1 MSDVATSSG
10 LPGSFLST
18 ITELA
23 SIPCFRNEDFLLKLR
38 DAFKNGI
45 GTGKGQVDLGVF
57 NKLFEGAQSKWDVT
71 TEKAVMHELKR
82 QAIPVVINEVLVR
95 ASYFIRRFIKELKEK
110 QDVKLIEWNNVIPFN
125 NRTIVRM
132 MTIATGT
139 FTTIDMADAAVHS
152 AAKSVDV
159 STFFSNMLL
168 RVNFVGVGRLAIA
181 VTSDVGMGISRS
193 VKRSQRIKLQEEQI
207 LLLGAKVYYKQAGM
221 WIAAENTG
229 ETLEEAYNMME
240 KTTEIF
246 ARSVD
251 DVKDSLNNIGEM
263 VPAIEEK
270 NPGLIDDITDIL
282 EWG

>member
-1 MSDVATSSG
+1 
-10 LPGSFLST
+10 
-18 ITELA
+18 
-23 SIPCFRNEDFLLKLR
+23 
-38 DAFKNGI
+38 
-45 GTGKGQVDLGVF
+45 
-57 NKLFEGAQSKWDVT
+57 
-71 TEKAVMHELKR
+71 
-82 QAIPVVINEVLVR
+82 
-95 ASYFIRRFIKELKEK
+95 
-110 QDVKLIEWNNVIPFN
+110 
-125 NRTIVRM
+125 
-132 MTIATGT
+132 
-139 FTTIDMADAAVHS
+139 
-152 AAKSVDV
+152 
-159 STFFSNMLL
+159 MLL

>member
-1 MSDVATSSG
+1 
-10 LPGSFLST
+10 
-18 ITELA
+18 
-23 SIPCFRNEDFLLKLR
+23 
-38 DAFKNGI
+38 
-45 GTGKGQVDLGVF
+45 
-57 NKLFEGAQSKWDVT
+57 
-71 TEKAVMHELKR
+71 MHELKR

>member
-1 MSDVATSSG
+1 
-10 LPGSFLST
+10 
-18 ITELA
+18 
-23 SIPCFRNEDFLLKLR
+23 
-38 DAFKNGI
+38 
-45 GTGKGQVDLGVF
+45 
-57 NKLFEGAQSKWDVT
+57 
-71 TEKAVMHELKR
+71 
-82 QAIPVVINEVLVR
+82 
-95 ASYFIRRFIKELKEK
+95 
-110 QDVKLIEWNNVIPFN
+110 
-125 NRTIVRM
+125 M

>member
-1 MSDVATSSG
+1 MWFDYYKWQ
-10 LPGSFLST
+10 
-18 ITELA
+18 E
-23 SIPCFRNEDFLLKLR
+23 SINF
-38 DAFKNGI
+38 I
-45 GTGKGQVDLGVF
+45 GRCENCG
-57 NKLFEGAQSKWDVT
+57 
-71 TEKAVMHELKR
+71 
-82 QAIPVVINEVLVR
+82 
-95 ASYFIRRFIKELKEK
+95 SYF
-110 QDVKLIEWNNVIPFN
+110 QP
-125 NRTIVRM
+125 
-132 MTIATGT
+132 
-139 FTTIDMADAAVHS
+139 
-152 AAKSVDV
+152 
-159 STFFSNMLL
+159 
-168 RVNFVGVGRLAIA
+168 
-181 VTSDVGMGISRS
+181 
-193 VKRSQRIKLQEEQI
+193 KRSQRIKLQEEQI

>member
-1 MSDVATSSG
+1 
-10 LPGSFLST
+10 
-18 ITELA
+18 
-23 SIPCFRNEDFLLKLR
+23 
-38 DAFKNGI
+38 
-45 GTGKGQVDLGVF
+45 
-57 NKLFEGAQSKWDVT
+57 
-71 TEKAVMHELKR
+71 
-82 QAIPVVINEVLVR
+82 
-95 ASYFIRRFIKELKEK
+95 
-110 QDVKLIEWNNVIPFN
+110 
-125 NRTIVRM
+125 
-132 MTIATGT
+132 
-139 FTTIDMADAAVHS
+139 
-152 AAKSVDV
+152 
-159 STFFSNMLL
+159 MLL

-270 NPGLIDDITDIL
+270 NRDLLMIL
-282 EWG
+282 RIFLSGGKEAEYGSKKIAIVCDGKEISYALNLLHLFQYKNEIEEFNSDNYKGSFNRNVFCGGIRPCQHSRKRQ